1 MSWKDKLRP
10 ASYKGARFHIEGHD
24 SDVAGREVQVHE
36 YPGRDVPYPED
47 MRRKTKNFSFAAY
60 VIGDDY
66 MTVRDQLISACDSEG
81 AGTLVHPYLGSIIA
95 ICTGCKLSERADEGR
110 MARLQLTFVEGG
122 TNQFPTSSKDQSFAL
137 TQAVEAAHAS
147 NRESFAN
154 DFSVAGKP
162 AFLAYESVDVISE
175 ATNEIDGAVSDQG
188 DGTFARALSKIGNE
202 ALTFVQN
209 PSGLANQLG
218 DLVVQAGEAAG
229 AGPDTMQA
237 LRPIAQFGTQLASV
251 PLTTATRKVQALNQN
266 AVVSLVT
273 NSAVIEMARNVID
286 TQFVT
291 TNDAFATRDEIGGY
305 LDTAMDRASEAE
317 DDQLFETLRVLRTA
331 TTDYINAQSP
341 RTAQLI
347 NTVAPVTEP
356 ALVTAYRL
364 YQDAGRADE
373 IATRN
378 GVAHPGFVPGGE
390 MIEVLSNV

>member
-1 MSWKDKLRP
+1 
-10 ASYKGARFHIEGHD
+10 
-24 SDVAGREVQVHE
+24 
-36 YPGRDVPYPED
+36 
-47 MRRKTKNFSFAAY
+47 
-60 VIGDDY
+60 
-66 MTVRDQLISACDSEG
+66 
-81 AGTLVHPYLGSIIA
+81 
-95 ICTGCKLSERADEGR
+95 
-110 MARLQLTFVEGG
+110 
-122 TNQFPTSSKDQSFAL
+122 
-137 TQAVEAAHAS
+137 
-147 NRESFAN
+147 
-154 DFSVAGKP
+154 
-162 AFLAYESVDVISE
+162 VDVISE
-175 ATNEIDGAVSDQG
+175 ATGEIDGAVSDQG

-229 AGPDTMQA
+229 AGPDTLQA
-237 LRPIAQFGTQLASV
+237 LRPIAQFGTQLAAV

-273 NSAVIEMARNVID
+273 NSAVIEMARNVIN
-286 TQFVT
+286 TEFT
-291 TNDAFATRDEIGGY
+291 TTDDAFATRDEIGGY

-341 RTAQLI
+341 RTAQVI
-347 NTVAPVTEP
+347 NTVAPLTEP

-364 YQDAGRADE
+364 YQDASRADE

-390 MIEVLSNV
+390 TIEVLSNV